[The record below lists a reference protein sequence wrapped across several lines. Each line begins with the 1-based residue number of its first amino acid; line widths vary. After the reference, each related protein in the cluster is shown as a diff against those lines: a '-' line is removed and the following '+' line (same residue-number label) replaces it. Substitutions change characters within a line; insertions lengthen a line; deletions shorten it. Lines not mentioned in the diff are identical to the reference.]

1 MKLFLSVS
9 GYMMIFE
16 YISPLMHS
24 YSLRCFSA
32 HKFTLLAMLATC
44 LIVFI
49 TLIAILLAFTLVDAE
64 SFTDGNDGNSS
75 TEGAGSTTRGSGDP
89 ATTLSVPPE
98 LVIPTIAQMPAT
110 AATSPTAPTSPVTTR
125 RSGLIFCVVGDSLTT
140 PELFHRQLC
149 DYIVYADMV
158 ATSPYADGFAPLHG
172 PSSWDVFT
180 RGALASTVA
189 TAGVS
194 FSVNGLGQP
203 ESTLSALPNMDR
215 HLADLVRSANLS
227 AMGVLNF
234 PRYTRI
240 NTYSLV
246 PAYKAMTDVLR
257 AERRVKPMTFIGA
270 WLYEPVASAHFAVE
284 VESIPHL
291 NVIIL
296 QTHISKLYY
305 AGDLCST
312 RPICRKGQTYLLPSF
327 EVAERASSYLQL
339 RGGNF
344 SVMLSSTLGVMV
356 YVGKPGAKTPTAADQ
371 ECEYSYMVDS
381 DFPCRSN
388 ISTRLQSYNSAE
400 QYAYEAYT
408 DGKRRFYL
416 TYETVQSLQD
426 KMDTYANVSTGWA
439 LFEAQRDVWKA
450 CGQDDYLRLSAIQQ
464 KARRLGKR

>member
-180 RGALASTVA
+180 RTSECHH
-189 TAGVS
+189 
-194 FSVNGLGQP
+194 P
-203 ESTLSALPNMDR
+203 
-215 HLADLVRSANLS
+215 AD
-227 AMGVLNF
+227 
-234 PRYTRI
+234 
-240 NTYSLV
+240 
-246 PAYKAMTDVLR
+246 
-257 AERRVKPMTFIGA
+257 
-270 WLYEPVASAHFAVE
+270 
-284 VESIPHL
+284 PH
-291 NVIIL
+291 IQAIL
-296 QTHISKLYY
+296 
-305 AGDLCST
+305 
-312 RPICRKGQTYLLPSF
+312 
-327 EVAERASSYLQL
+327 
-339 RGGNF
+339 
-344 SVMLSSTLGVMV
+344 
-356 YVGKPGAKTPTAADQ
+356 
-371 ECEYSYMVDS
+371 
-381 DFPCRSN
+381 
-388 ISTRLQSYNSAE
+388 
-400 QYAYEAYT
+400 
-408 DGKRRFYL
+408 
-416 TYETVQSLQD
+416 
-426 KMDTYANVSTGWA
+426 
-439 LFEAQRDVWKA
+439 
-450 CGQDDYLRLSAIQQ
+450 CG
-464 KARRLGKR
+464 